1 MELSLRLQA
10 VADFVS
16 PGKVVADIG
25 TDHAYIPIYLVER
38 GITRNVIA
46 ADVNKGPLKRAEDNI
61 VGHGLGDYIS
71 TRLSD
76 GLKAFMPGEVESIV
90 IAGMGGALTIR
101 ILEEGLEVVSQ
112 AEELIL
118 QPQSELAA
126 VRKYLLEKNYTV
138 VAENMVLDDG
148 KFYPMMKVKK
158 GQDADYTEEELQYGR
173 ILLSDKHHV
182 LKQYLEKE
190 LEIKE
195 KIVEGLAGNESVS
208 ASERM
213 FELKKEIENTAQIL
227 SNF

>member
-1 MELSLRLQA
+1 MELSLRLRA

-16 PGKVVADIG
+16 PDKVVADIG

-38 GITRNVIA
+38 GITGKVIA

-61 VGHGLGDYIS
+61 VGHRLGDYIS

-76 GLKAFMPGEVESIV
+76 GLKAFTPGEVESIV

-101 ILEEGLEVVSQ
+101 ILEDGCQVAAQ

-118 QPQSELAA
+118 QPQSELAL
-126 VRKYLLEKNYTV
+126 VRKYLMENNYRV
-138 VAENMVLDDG
+138 VEENMVLDDG

-158 GQDADYTEEELQYGR
+158 GQDAVYTEEELQYGR
-173 ILLSDKHHV
+173 ILLSDKHKV

-195 KIVEGLAGNESVS
+195 KIVESLAGNTS
-208 ASERM
+208 ASAVERA
-213 FELKKEIENTAQIL
+213 LVLRKEIEKTAHIL
-227 SNF
+227 SAF